1 MTAERIGE
9 RSAKLV
15 SFLDLAG
22 HSKYQRTTLHGLT
35 GYSPHYAM
43 LVISAT
49 AGITR
54 ITEEHIG
61 LLLALDMPFFAVI
74 NKCELVSNINAVVA
88 RLAQLLEP
96 ANKKPLLITDE
107 NMARNCVAPQKSILD
122 TIDNLDEE
130 IKKDEE

>member
-43 LVISAT
+43 LVVS
-49 AGITR
+49 GK
-54 ITEEHIG
+54 TEDG
-61 LLLALDMPFFAVI
+61 RAFQAFAV
-74 NKCELVSNINAVVA
+74 
-88 RLAQLLEP
+88 
-96 ANKKPLLITDE
+96 LI
-107 NMARNCVAPQKSILD
+107 RK
-122 TIDNLDEE
+122 EE
-130 IKKDEE
+130 AKRFVRVDGISTMTSTRPMRR